1 MGRLAIIENF
11 AWLQN
16 FHLYIPMF
24 ITTIQNED
32 VLFFAVNIFSKV
44 TYLLIDFC
52 CH

>member
-11 AWLQN
+11 VWLQN
-16 FHLYIPMF
+16 FHLHIPMF

-32 VLFFAVNIFSKV
+32 VLFLLCKV
-44 TYLLIDFC
+44 TYLLNDFC